1 MTSHN
6 RLEVSIII
14 IFSVPCVRNGLTTLT
29 IQQAWLNLDVIIYI
43 GLFQDIVLSVVIPRK
58 FKVEV
63 FNIILLLYLIYIML
77 WLLCLV
83 INGMKW
89 VLPRFWESKLEEN
102 LLFVFL
108 KIIWITFSKSVKLGL
123 LTFTLLS
130 STMVFFYDYHSN
142 LY

>member
-43 GLFQDIVLSVVIPRK
+43 GLFQDSVLSVVIPRK

-77 WLLCLV
+77 
-83 INGMKW
+83 
-89 VLPRFWESKLEEN
+89 
-102 LLFVFL
+102 
-108 KIIWITFSKSVKLGL
+108 
-123 LTFTLLS
+123 
-130 STMVFFYDYHSN
+130 
-142 LY
+142 